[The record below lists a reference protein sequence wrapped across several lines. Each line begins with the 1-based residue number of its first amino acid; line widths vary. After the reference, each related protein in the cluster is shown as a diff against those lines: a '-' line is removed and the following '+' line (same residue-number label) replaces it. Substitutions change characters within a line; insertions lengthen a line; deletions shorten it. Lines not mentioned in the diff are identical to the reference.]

1 MPISLKIEDLNPYT
15 IWAFIKGLASKAY
28 LMLVD
33 LLKTLPIWVKYTALI
48 VVIAISVLIMY
59 QTLKN
64 RHSWRNVYS

>member
-1 MPISLKIEDLNPYT
+1 MALNIKIEDLNPYT

-28 LMLVD
+28 LLVVD